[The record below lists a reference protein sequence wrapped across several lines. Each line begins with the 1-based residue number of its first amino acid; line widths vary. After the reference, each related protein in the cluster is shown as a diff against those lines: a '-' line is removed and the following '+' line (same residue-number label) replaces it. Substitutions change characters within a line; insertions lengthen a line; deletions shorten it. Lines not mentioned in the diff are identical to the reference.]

1 MPRWLPIL
9 GVALLLLGA
18 PWVTMA
24 RPQSPVSVEKTRQ
37 CPKFP
42 GANQFVR
49 TIDNRFLP
57 LEPGTTFI
65 YREKADGETE
75 RDVVAVT
82 DQTKTILGV
91 KTVVVRDT
99 ATDAQGG
106 LVEDTLDWY
115 AQDKAGNVWYFGED
129 TKEYKNGH
137 VVSTEGSWQA
147 GVKGAKPGI
156 VMEAHPRPGDTYLQ
170 ECAPGVAED
179 TATVL
184 QLGQSVTVPFGTF
197 HNVLVTEDYTPL
209 DSPVEHKQYAPCI
222 GLVRAEVIKG
232 GKEVAVLVDVQEPS
246 GKTTSACDR
255 SSARSQTSHEGT

>member
-1 MPRWLPIL
+1 MLRWLPML
-9 GVALLLLGA
+9 GVTLLLVGA
-18 PWVTMA
+18 PWATLA
-24 RPQSPVSVEKTRQ
+24 RPQSPLSAEKTRQ

-65 YREKADGETE
+65 YREKADGETQ

-82 DQTKTILGV
+82 DKTKTILGV
-91 KTVVVRDT
+91 ETVVVRDT
-99 ATDAQGG
+99 AKDAHGD

-156 VMEAHPRPGDTYLQ
+156 VMEAHPRPGDTYQQ
-170 ECAPGVAED
+170 ECASGVAED
-179 TATVL
+179 RATVL

-197 HNVLVTEDYTPL
+197 HDVLVTKDYTPL
-209 DSPVEHKQYAPCI
+209 DKPVEHKYYAPCI
-222 GLVRAEVIKG
+222 GLVRSEIVKG
-232 GKEVAVLVDVQEPS
+232 GKEVAVLVDVQQSS
-246 GKTTSACDR
+246 GTTSSACDR
-255 SSARSQTSHEGT
+255 SSTRSETSRQGT

>member
-9 GVALLLLGA
+9 GITLLLVSA
-18 PWVTMA
+18 PWTTLA
-24 RPQSPVSVEKTRQ
+24 GPQSPSVETTRR
-37 CPKFP
+37 CPTFP
-42 GANQFVR
+42 GEKQFVR
-49 TIDNRFLP
+49 KIDNRYLP

-82 DQTKTILGV
+82 HETKTILGV

-99 ATDAQGG
+99 VTDANDD

-137 VVSTEGSWQA
+137 VVTTEGSWLA

-156 VMEAHPRPGDTYLQ
+156 VMEAHPRPGDIYMQ

-179 TATVL
+179 MAKVL
-184 QLGQSVTVPFGTF
+184 QLDQSVTVPFGTF
-197 HNVLVTEDYTPL
+197 HNVLLTKDYTPL
-209 DSPVEHKQYAPCI
+209 DKAVEHKYYAPCI
-222 GLVRAEVIKG
+222 GVVREELVKG
-232 GKEVAVLVDVQEPS
+232 GKEVAVLVDVQTPS
-246 GKTTSACDR
+246 GKTSSACDR
-255 SSARSQTSHEGT
+255 SSRSQTSRMVT